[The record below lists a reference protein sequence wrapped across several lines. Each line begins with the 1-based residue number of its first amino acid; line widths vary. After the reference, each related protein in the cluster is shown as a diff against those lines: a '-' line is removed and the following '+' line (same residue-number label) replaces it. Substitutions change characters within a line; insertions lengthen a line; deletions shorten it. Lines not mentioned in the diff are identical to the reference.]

1 MKKLIFGLAI
11 VGLLAS
17 CASDSYK
24 IAGKFEG
31 EASGK
36 VFLRKLDAAGIVP
49 VDTTEI
55 TNGSFEFKG
64 KAEIPQVYLVYLDG
78 NRNPIV
84 FFGENKKITITAN
97 PEKMEEAV
105 IKGSKLTD
113 LYAKFMTEIP
123 HKDESAKMEQEFYKA
138 QASGDAGAIQSLMA
152 DMEKIRKDQRTY
164 AIQYVKNNSE
174 NLVGAFMALNMI
186 NEFSDVELDSISTN
200 LNKKLSEHPYV
211 VTFNEQVKAVKM
223 QKELEAA
230 FEVGK
235 VAPSF
240 KLNDINGKSV
250 SLDDFKGKYVLI
262 DFWAGWCAPC
272 RAENPEL
279 KKVYEKF
286 GGKDFEIISV
296 SLDRTEEDWKKA
308 VMEDGLNWTL
318 LFDGNGTTAEL
329 YGIQNIPSTWLLNRE
344 GVIVNKQFRAVE
356 LMEILEAGLLT
367 K

>member
-1 MKKLIFGLAI
+1 MKKLILGLAI
-11 VGLLAS
+11 AGLLAS

-24 IAGKFEG
+24 ITGKFEG
-31 EASGK
+31 DASGK
-36 VFLRKLDAAGIVP
+36 VFLRKLDATGIVP

-55 TNGSFEFKG
+55 TEGSFEFTG
-64 KAEIPQVYLVYLDG
+64 KADVAQVYLVYLDG

-84 FFGENKKITITAN
+84 LFVENEKITITAN

-105 IKGSKLTD
+105 IEGSKLSD
-113 LYAKFMTEIP
+113 IYAKFMNEIP
-123 HKDESAKMEQEFYKA
+123 HKEQSGKMEQEFYKA
-138 QASGDAGAIQSLMA
+138 QASGDAEAIQSLMA
-152 DMEKIRKDQRTY
+152 DMEKIREDQRTY
-164 AIQYVKNNSE
+164 AIGYVKENSE
-174 NLVGAFMALNMI
+174 NVVGAFMALNMI
-186 NEFSDVELDSISTN
+186 GEFSAEELDSIATN
-200 LNKKLSEHPYV
+200 LNKSLPLHPYV

-223 QKELEAA
+223 QKEIEAA

-240 KLNDINGKSV
+240 KLKDINGKDV
-250 SLDDFKGKYVLI
+250 SLDDFKGKYVMI

-286 GGKDFEIISV
+286 GGKDFEIISI
-296 SLDRTEEDWKKA
+296 SLDKTEDDWKKA
-308 VMEDGLNWTL
+308 VKEDGLNWTL
-318 LFDGNGTTAEL
+318 LFDANGVTAEL

-344 GVIVNKQFRAVE
+344 GVIVNKQFRSNE